1 MALSGIEIYKL
12 LPKTNCKDCGVPTC
26 MAFAMKLSSGQA
38 ELSQCPHVSEESKAK
53 LSQAAA
59 PPIRTVNIGSGERI
73 VKIGGETVQFRHEKT
88 FYNPTGIALRITDK
102 DPDSLVEAKL
112 NNFNRNVYER
122 VGLKLKA
129 DLVLID
135 AESGNAE
142 KFAALVQ
149 KVAGLTL
156 APLILRSEN
165 PEVLKTG
172 LEKAANRKPLIG
184 PATTENSQAMAEIA
198 KSKGL
203 PLIIQGKDLES
214 LVALSSE
221 LQAAGLNDLVLDTG
235 TRAIGK
241 AFEEQVMIRRAVIA
255 AQNKALGFPTITFPC
270 LMTDDPLKEALYAS
284 VFIAKYAGIVTLSDV
299 PGEVLFPLLLE
310 RMNIFTDPQRPMAT
324 SPGIYEING
333 PTADSPV
340 LITTNFSLTYFIVS
354 GEVEN
359 SKLPAWLI
367 VFNTEGLSV
376 VTAWAAGKFAA
387 DGIAAYVK
395 KCGIDQKVSN
405 QRLVI
410 PGMVAGLSGELEEE
424 LAGWKIIIGPREA
437 QHITPFLKELR

>member
-59 PPIRTVNIGSGERI
+59 PPIRTVTIGAGDRTLK
-73 VKIGGETVQFRHEKT
+73 VGGETVQFRHEKT
-88 FYNPTGIALRITDK
+88 FYNPTGIALRITDTE
-102 DPDSLVEAKL
+102 PEARVQAKL
-112 NNFNRNVYER
+112 ENFLRNEYER
-122 VGLKLKA
+122 VGLKLRA

-135 AESGNAE
+135 SESGNADQFQARVE
-142 KFAALVQ
+142 KI
-149 KVAGLTL
+149 AGATN
-156 APLILRSEN
+156 APLALRAAD
-165 PEVLKTG
+165 PEVLRAG
-172 LEKAANRKPLIG
+172 LAKIGDRKALIG
-184 PATTENSQAMAEIA
+184 PATAENRKIMAELAKA
-198 KSKGL
+198 KSL
-203 PLIIQGKDLES
+203 PLLVQGKDLDS
-214 LVALSSE
+214 LIELSNE
-221 LQAAGLNDLVLDTG
+221 LQAAGLADLVLDTG
-235 TRAIGK
+235 TRALGK
-241 AFEEQVMIRRAVIA
+241 AFEEQVIIRRAAIA
-255 AQNKALGFPTITFPC
+255 AQNKSLGFPTMVFPC
-270 LMTDDPLKEALYAS
+270 LMTGDPRKEALYAS
-284 VFIAKYAGIVTLSDV
+284 VFIAKYAGIVALSDV

-324 SPGIYEING
+324 SPGIYEINS

-340 LITTNFSLTYFIVS
+340 LITTNFSLTYFIVA

-437 QHITPFLKELR
+437 QHLTPFLKDLK

>member
-1 MALSGIEIYKL
+1 
-12 LPKTNCKDCGVPTC
+12 
-26 MAFAMKLSSGQA
+26 
-38 ELSQCPHVSEESKAK
+38 
-53 LSQAAA
+53 
-59 PPIRTVNIGSGERI
+59 
-73 VKIGGETVQFRHEKT
+73 
-88 FYNPTGIALRITDK
+88 
-102 DPDSLVEAKL
+102 
-112 NNFNRNVYER
+112 

-165 PEVLKTG
+165 PEVLKAG
-172 LEKAANRKPLIG
+172 LEKAANRKPLVG
-184 PATTENSQAMAEIA
+184 PATTENFKAMAEIA

-203 PLIIQGKDLES
+203 PLIVHGKDLES

-221 LQAAGLNDLVLDTG
+221 LQAVGLNDLVLDTG

-437 QHITPFLKELR
+437 QHLTPFLKELK